1 MALVK
6 VYNDSHIDFV
16 GKFKDKAIN
25 IAAGKYI
32 EMGRAEAHTFLSEY
46 SSVKIDGA
54 GRHQMPKKLRL
65 DEDLEVKAT
74 RYNQPLKYKAYDGT
88 MFRTTQGLQKH
99 ESLLQTQTK
108 DVDDAKP
115 KKRRTAP
122 TPTI

>member
-6 VYNDSHIDFV
+6 VRNRSNIDFV
-16 GKFKDKAIN
+16 GTFKDKAIN
-25 IAAGKYI
+25 IAAGDYI

-46 SSVKIDGA
+46 SAVRIDGA
-54 GRHQMPKKLRL
+54 GRHKMPKNLWL

-99 ESLLQTQTK
+99 EELLQTQSK
-108 DVDDAKP
+108 DVDNAKP